1 MRRIQRIHFVGVGG
15 IGMCGIAELLANQGY
30 LVSGSDLRES
40 ANTERLRS
48 LGIAVA
54 IGHDAA
60 HVGDADLVV
69 YSSAVRADNPELRR
83 AETAKIPVIGRAEM
97 LAEVMRLK
105 DGIAVAGSHGKTTTT
120 SLIAHVLDAA
130 GLDPT
135 AVVGGRVLAAERAPS
150 TTRLGSGPLLVAEA
164 DESDGSFLRLAP
176 VIAVVTNIDPEH
188 LDHYGSYDALQD
200 AFAEFCNRVPFWGAS
215 VLCIDH
221 PGVQAIVPRMKRRTI
236 RYGTSSQAD
245 WIASEIGRDA
255 GRLAFSVR
263 HGGEPLGRVRL
274 RLSGQH
280 NALNALAALAV
291 AHEVE
296 VPFRDAADALESFLG
311 IERRFEDK
319 GSAAG
324 VRVIDDYGHHP
335 AEIEAT
341 LAAAREIHTGRL
353 VVAFQPHR
361 YSRTRD
367 LWDEFTRCFNRSDVL
382 VLTEIYAAG
391 EDKLPGIEAA
401 QLGEAIRDHGH
412 RAVHFERDLDA
423 ALERLLELVRPG
435 DLVVT
440 LGAGS
445 ITSLGSQLVARLRQ
459 VSRSPQGRE
468 AASALQ
474 ASRSEPKASEGH
486 QAGEAERSAGPREGG
501 KASEDQKERER

>member
-1 MRRIQRIHFVGVGG
+1 VGG

-30 LVSGSDLRES
+30 RVTGSDLRDS

-83 AETAKIPVIGRAEM
+83 AEAHKIPVIGRAEM

-135 AVVGGRVLAAERAPS
+135 AVIGGRVLTAERAPS

-188 LDHYGSYDALQD
+188 LDHYGRYDVLQD
-200 AFAEFCNRVPFWGAS
+200 AFAQFCNRVPFWGAA

-221 PGVQAIVPRMKRRTI
+221 PGVQAIVPRMKRRVI

-245 WIASEIGRDA
+245 WIASDLGRDG
-255 GRLAFSVR
+255 GRLVFSVR
-263 HGGEPLGRVRL
+263 RGGELLGRVRL

-280 NALNALAALAV
+280 NALNALASLAV

-341 LAAAREIHTGRL
+341 LAAAREIHAGRL

-367 LWDEFTRCFNRSDVL
+367 LWDEFTRCFNRADVL

-391 EDKLPGIEAA
+391 EEKEPGIEASL
-401 QLGEAIRDHGH
+401 LGEAIRDHGH
-412 RAVHFERDLDA
+412 RAVYFERDLDA
-423 ALERLLELVRPG
+423 ALERLLALVRPG

-445 ITSLGSQLVARLRQ
+445 ITTLGSRLVARLQ
-459 VSRSPQGRE
+459 
-468 AASALQ
+468 
-474 ASRSEPKASEGH
+474 
-486 QAGEAERSAGPREGG
+486 
-501 KASEDQKERER
+501 EREK

>member
-1 MRRIQRIHFVGVGG
+1 
-15 IGMCGIAELLANQGY
+15 MCGIAELLADQGY
-30 LVSGSDLRES
+30 RVTGSVLNES

-48 LGIAVA
+48 LGISVA

-60 HVGDADLVV
+60 NVGDADVVV

-83 AETAKIPVIGRAEM
+83 AEAAKIPVIGRAEM

-120 SLIAHVLDAA
+120 SLVAHVLDAA

-150 TTRLGSGPLLVAEA
+150 TTRLGAGPLLVAEA

-188 LDHYGSYDALQD
+188 LDHYGRYDVLQD
-200 AFAEFCNRVPFWGAS
+200 AFVEFCNRVPFWGAA
-215 VLCIDH
+215 VLCVDH
-221 PGVQAIVPRMKRRTI
+221 PGVQAILPRINRRTI
-236 RYGTSSQAD
+236 RYGTSSHAD
-245 WIASEIGRDA
+245 WIASEIARDSHGLGFSVQHQGRD
-255 GRLAFSVR
+255 
-263 HGGEPLGRVRL
+263 LGRVRL
-274 RLSGQH
+274 RLAGRH

-291 AHEVE
+291 AHEVD
-296 VPFRDAADALESFLG
+296 VPFRVAAEALESFLG
-311 IERRFEDK
+311 IERRFEEK
-319 GSAAG
+319 GVAGG

-341 LAAAREIHTGRL
+341 LAAAREIHAGRL

-361 YSRTRD
+361 YTRTRD
-367 LWDEFTRCFNRSDVL
+367 LWDEFTRCFNRADVL

-391 EDKLPGIEAA
+391 EDKLPGIEASRLA
-401 QLGEAIRDHGH
+401 EAIRAHGH
-412 RAVHFERDLDA
+412 RAVHFERDLDS

-445 ITSLGSQLVARLRQ
+445 
-459 VSRSPQGRE
+459 
-468 AASALQ
+468 
-474 ASRSEPKASEGH
+474 
-486 QAGEAERSAGPREGG
+486 
-501 KASEDQKERER
+501 

>member
-1 MRRIQRIHFVGVGG
+1 MRRIQRIHFVGAGG
-15 IGMCGIAELLANQGY
+15 IGMCGIAELLASQGY
-30 LVSGSDLRES
+30 RVTGSDLRES

-60 HVGDADLVV
+60 NVADADVVV
-69 YSSAVRADNPELRR
+69 YSTAVRADNPELRR
-83 AETAKIPVIGRAEM
+83 AEAAKIPVIGRAEM
-97 LAEVMRLK
+97 LAELMREK

-120 SLIAHVLDAA
+120 SLVAHVLDAA

-135 AVVGGRVLAAERAPS
+135 AVVGGRVLAAGRAPS
-150 TTRLGSGPLLVAEA
+150 TTRRGAGALLVAEA

-176 VIAVVTNIDPEH
+176 VIAVVTNIDREH
-188 LDHYGSYDALQD
+188 LDYHGSYSALQD
-200 AFAEFCNRVPFWGAS
+200 AFASFCNRVPFWGAA
-215 VLCIDH
+215 VLCGDH
-221 PGVQAIVPRMKRRTI
+221 PGVQAILPRLNRRTI

-245 WIASEIGRDA
+245 WIASEIARDA
-255 GRLAFSVR
+255 QGLAFSVR
-263 HGGEPLGRVRL
+263 HHGRDLGRVRL
-274 RLSGQH
+274 RLAGHH

-296 VPFRDAADALESFLG
+296 VPFRVAADALESFLG

-324 VRVIDDYGHHP
+324 IRVIDDYGHHP

-341 LAAAREIHTGRL
+341 LEAARAIHAGRI

-361 YSRTRD
+361 YTRTRD
-367 LWDEFTRCFNRSDVL
+367 LWDEFTRCFNRADVL
-382 VLTEIYAAG
+382 VLTEIYAAS
-391 EDKLPGIEAA
+391 EDKLPGVEAA
-401 QLGEAIRDHGH
+401 LLAEAIRAHGH
-412 RAVHFERDLDA
+412 RAVFFEPDLDA
-423 ALERLLELVRPG
+423 ALARLVREARAG

-445 ITSLGSQLVARLRQ
+445 IASLGARLVARL
-459 VSRSPQGRE
+459 
-468 AASALQ
+468 
-474 ASRSEPKASEGH
+474 
-486 QAGEAERSAGPREGG
+486 AERTP
-501 KASEDQKERER
+501 